1 MNHFH
6 EKQKTLFHEHFR
18 YYVKRGL
25 PLVVAIFFTLRISK
39 TIYQK
44 LNVGYLNSLKFI
56 NENYEN
62 STNIKQ
68 Q

>member
-18 YYVKRGL
+18 HYVKRGL
-25 PLVVAIFFTLRISK
+25 PLVVAIFSTLRISK